1 MIRISEKESLQ
12 INGSDFWF
20 RTRKPLQSL
29 RWRSNLRF
37 VSIADPPNCSRV
49 RAERSLRKK
58 RSSMRRYCRR
68 MVNAHDEIN
77 HFRLV
82 SETSWTLI
90 LGFCAKIQKT
100 GSSTHEGRNGRA
112 TPAVHTT
119 HISRTV
125 TTKRKLLR
133 GQEGSLKD
141 YMRKKNVRLH
151 VTLNQIS
158 FFLSASLSSSALS

>member
-20 RTRKPLQSL
+20 RTRNRYKALDGGRIWDSFPLL
-29 RWRSNLRF
+29 IRRTVLVCGWKE
-37 VSIADPPNCSRV
+37 V
-49 RAERSLRKK
+49 LRKK

-82 SETSWTLI
+82 RETSWTLI